1 MALHTMVIEFRKVS
15 LDFGDGICERLCPW
29 FVNFLWPIN
38 SINNVSVQVMRRY
51 RLAKQLLLNITRST
65 GYCRCNGDYSYVYN
79 HNQNQQDK
87 QEKLQGQQ
95 KRLQVMLMQGKV
107 VLLWTTFFAMT

>member
-1 MALHTMVIEFRKVS
+1 MV
-15 LDFGDGICERLCPW
+15 CELPLAHQQYQQCVGASMTLRLTH
-29 FVNFLWPIN
+29 
-38 SINNVSVQVMRRY
+38 QQHQ
-51 RLAKQLLLNITRST
+51 QLMLNITRST

-87 QEKLQGQQ
+87 QEKLQEQQ

-107 VLLWTTFFAMT
+107 VLLWTTFFSMT